1 MINVQNVSKTFILH
15 QQNGVRLPVL
25 QRASLT
31 VNAGECVVLHGHSGS
46 GKSTLLRSLY
56 ANYLPDEGQIQI
68 KHGEEWVDLV
78 TAPARKVVEIRKTT
92 IGWVSQFLRVI
103 PRISALEVVMQPLLD
118 TGVPREACAAKAA
131 RLLTR
136 LNVPERLWHLA
147 PSTFSGGEQQRVNIA
162 RGFIVDYPILLLDE
176 PTASL
181 DAKNSAAVVELIRE
195 AKARGAAIVG
205 IFHDEAAPNGSLF
218 MIINNVKL
226 VLENE
231 VVHGSLEVQDGKIRA
246 FAESQSRQPEAMD
259 GEGGWLLPGLIEL
272 HTDNLDKFFTP
283 RPKVDWP
290 AHSAMSSHDALMVA
304 SGITTVLDA
313 VAIGDVRDGGDRL
326 ENLEKM
332 INAIEETQKR
342 GVNRA
347 EHRLHLR
354 CELPH
359 HTTLP
364 LFEKL
369 VQREPVTL
377 VSLMD
382 HSPGQRQFANR
393 EKYREYY
400 QGKYSL
406 TEAQM
411 QQYEEEQLA
420 LAARWSQPNRE
431 TIAAMCRA
439 RHIALASHDD
449 ATHAHVAESHQLG
462 SVIAEFPTTF
472 EAAEA
477 SRKHG
482 MNVLMGAPNIVRG
495 GSHSGNVAASE
506 LAQLGLLD
514 ILSSDYYPAS
524 LLDAAFRVADD
535 ESNRFTLPQAVKLVT
550 KNPAQA
556 LNLQDR
562 GVIGEG
568 KRADLVLAH
577 RKGNHIH
584 IDHVWRQ
591 GKRVF

>member
-1 MINVQNVSKTFILH
+1 
-15 QQNGVRLPVL
+15 
-25 QRASLT
+25 
-31 VNAGECVVLHGHSGS
+31 
-46 GKSTLLRSLY
+46 
-56 ANYLPDEGQIQI
+56 
-68 KHGEEWVDLV
+68 
-78 TAPARKVVEIRKTT
+78 
-92 IGWVSQFLRVI
+92 
-103 PRISALEVVMQPLLD
+103 
-118 TGVPREACAAKAA
+118 
-131 RLLTR
+131 
-136 LNVPERLWHLA
+136 
-147 PSTFSGGEQQRVNIA
+147 
-162 RGFIVDYPILLLDE
+162 
-176 PTASL
+176 
-181 DAKNSAAVVELIRE
+181 
-195 AKARGAAIVG
+195 
-205 IFHDEAAPNGSLF
+205 

-226 VLENE
+226 VLEDETIN
-231 VVHGSLEVQDGKIRA
+231 GSLEVQEGRIYA
-246 FAESQSRQPEAMD
+246 FAESQSRLPGALD

-332 INAIEETQKR
+332 INAVEETQKR
-342 GVNRA
+342 GLNRA

-369 VQREPVTL
+369 VDREPVTL

-400 QGKYSL
+400 QGKYQLSG
-406 TEAQM
+406 EQM
-411 QQYEEEQLA
+411 QRFEEEQMA
-420 LAARWSQPNRE
+420 LAAAWSQPNRQA
-431 TIAAMCRA
+431 IAAMCRE
-439 RHIALASHDD
+439 RQIALASHDD
-449 ATHAHVAESHQLG
+449 ATHEHVAESHQLG
-462 SVIAEFPTTF
+462 SVIAEFPTTL
-472 EAAEA
+472 AAAQA
-477 SRKHG
+477 SRQHG

-495 GSHSGNVAASE
+495 GSHSGNVAAHQ
-506 LAQLGLLD
+506 LAASGLLD

-524 LLDAAFRVADD
+524 LLDAAFRIADSD
-535 ESNRFTLPQAVKLVT
+535 DNAFTLAQAVRLVS
-550 KNPAQA
+550 KHPAQA
-556 LNLQDR
+556 LGLHDR
-562 GVIGEG
+562 GVIAEG

-577 RKGNHIH
+577 RRGQHVH

>member
-1 MINVQNVSKTFILH
+1 
-15 QQNGVRLPVL
+15 
-25 QRASLT
+25 
-31 VNAGECVVLHGHSGS
+31 
-46 GKSTLLRSLY
+46 
-56 ANYLPDEGQIQI
+56 
-68 KHGEEWVDLV
+68 
-78 TAPARKVVEIRKTT
+78 
-92 IGWVSQFLRVI
+92 
-103 PRISALEVVMQPLLD
+103 
-118 TGVPREACAAKAA
+118 
-131 RLLTR
+131 
-136 LNVPERLWHLA
+136 
-147 PSTFSGGEQQRVNIA
+147 
-162 RGFIVDYPILLLDE
+162 
-176 PTASL
+176 
-181 DAKNSAAVVELIRE
+181 
-195 AKARGAAIVG
+195 
-205 IFHDEAAPNGSLF
+205 

-231 VVHGSLEVQDGKIRA
+231 VVSGSLEVQNGEIRA
-246 FAESQSRQPEAMD
+246 FAESQSRLPEAMD

-393 EKYREYY
+393 EVSRILSGQILPHRCRCSSTKR
-400 QGKYSL
+400 SSWRSPP
-406 TEAQM
+406 
-411 QQYEEEQLA
+411 
-420 LAARWSQPNRE
+420 RWSPAESR
-431 TIAAMCRA
+431 IHRRPCRA
-439 RHIALASHDD
+439 RQIALASHDD

-482 MNVLMGAPNIVRG
+482 MNVLMVAPNIVRG

-535 ESNRFTLPQAVKLVT
+535 EQPLYA
-550 KNPAQA
+550 AA
-556 LNLQDR
+556 
-562 GVIGEG
+562 GGETGDQKIRRRRLIFRIAGDWRG
-568 KRADLVLAH
+568 KRADLGAGASP
-577 RKGNHIH
+577 GNHIH

>member
-1 MINVQNVSKTFILH
+1 
-15 QQNGVRLPVL
+15 
-25 QRASLT
+25 
-31 VNAGECVVLHGHSGS
+31 
-46 GKSTLLRSLY
+46 
-56 ANYLPDEGQIQI
+56 
-68 KHGEEWVDLV
+68 
-78 TAPARKVVEIRKTT
+78 
-92 IGWVSQFLRVI
+92 
-103 PRISALEVVMQPLLD
+103 
-118 TGVPREACAAKAA
+118 
-131 RLLTR
+131 
-136 LNVPERLWHLA
+136 
-147 PSTFSGGEQQRVNIA
+147 
-162 RGFIVDYPILLLDE
+162 
-176 PTASL
+176 
-181 DAKNSAAVVELIRE
+181 
-195 AKARGAAIVG
+195 
-205 IFHDEAAPNGSLF
+205 

-226 VLENE
+226 VLEDE
-231 VVHGSLEVQDGKIRA
+231 VVDGSLEVQEGKIYA
-246 FAESQSRQPEAMD
+246 FAESQSQLPQAID

-369 VQREPVTL
+369 VGREPVSM

-382 HSPGQRQFANR
+382 HSPGQRQYADR
-393 EKYREYY
+393 SKYRDYY
-400 QGKYSL
+400 QGKYHL
-406 TEAQM
+406 TNEEM
-411 QQYEEEQLA
+411 DRFEEEQMA
-420 LAARWSQPNRE
+420 LAATWSQPNRE
-431 TIAAMCRA
+431 TIAAICRE
-439 RHIALASHDD
+439 RKIALASHDD
-449 ATHAHVAESHQLG
+449 ATREHVVESHQLG
-462 SVIAEFPTTF
+462 SVIAEFPTTLA
-472 EAAEA
+472 AAEA
-477 SRKHG
+477 SRQHG

-495 GSHSGNVAASE
+495 GSHSGNVAAHR
-506 LAQLGLLD
+506 LAADNLLD

-524 LLDAAFRVADD
+524 LLDAAFRIADD
-535 ESNRFTLPQAVKLVT
+535 DGNRFTLPQAIRLVS

-556 LNLQDR
+556 LGLGDR
-562 GVIGEG
+562 GAIAEG

-577 RKGNHIH
+577 RRGEHVHIE
-584 IDHVWRQ
+584 HVWRQ

>member
-1 MINVQNVSKTFILH
+1 
-15 QQNGVRLPVL
+15 
-25 QRASLT
+25 
-31 VNAGECVVLHGHSGS
+31 
-46 GKSTLLRSLY
+46 
-56 ANYLPDEGQIQI
+56 
-68 KHGEEWVDLV
+68 
-78 TAPARKVVEIRKTT
+78 
-92 IGWVSQFLRVI
+92 
-103 PRISALEVVMQPLLD
+103 
-118 TGVPREACAAKAA
+118 
-131 RLLTR
+131 
-136 LNVPERLWHLA
+136 
-147 PSTFSGGEQQRVNIA
+147 
-162 RGFIVDYPILLLDE
+162 
-176 PTASL
+176 
-181 DAKNSAAVVELIRE
+181 
-195 AKARGAAIVG
+195 
-205 IFHDEAAPNGSLF
+205 

-231 VVHGSLEVQDGKIRA
+231 VVSGSLEVQNGEIRA
-246 FAESQSRQPEAMD
+246 FAESQSRLPEAMD

-406 TEAQM
+406 TDVQM

-431 TIAAMCRA
+431 SIAALCRA
-439 RHIALASHDD
+439 RQIALASHDD

-591 GKRVF
+591 GKKGVLMMGKLIWLMGPSGSGKDSLLAELRLREQTQLLVAHRYITRDASAGSENHIALSEQEFFTRAGQNLLALSWHANGLYYGVGVEIDLWLHAGFDVLVNGSRAHLPQARARYQSALLPICLQVSPEILRQRLENRGRENASEINARLARAARYTPQDCHTLNNDGSLRQSVDTLLTLIHQKEKHHACL

>member
-1 MINVQNVSKTFILH
+1 
-15 QQNGVRLPVL
+15 
-25 QRASLT
+25 
-31 VNAGECVVLHGHSGS
+31 
-46 GKSTLLRSLY
+46 
-56 ANYLPDEGQIQI
+56 
-68 KHGEEWVDLV
+68 
-78 TAPARKVVEIRKTT
+78 
-92 IGWVSQFLRVI
+92 
-103 PRISALEVVMQPLLD
+103 
-118 TGVPREACAAKAA
+118 
-131 RLLTR
+131 
-136 LNVPERLWHLA
+136 
-147 PSTFSGGEQQRVNIA
+147 
-162 RGFIVDYPILLLDE
+162 
-176 PTASL
+176 
-181 DAKNSAAVVELIRE
+181 
-195 AKARGAAIVG
+195 
-205 IFHDEAAPNGSLF
+205 

-226 VLENE
+226 VLEDE
-231 VVHGSLEVQDGKIRA
+231 VVDGSLEMQEGKIYA
-246 FAESQSRQPEAMD
+246 FAESQSQLPQAID

-290 AHSAMSSHDALMVA
+290 AHSAMSSHDALMIA

-364 LFEKL
+364 LFEQL
-369 VQREPVTL
+369 VGREPVSM

-382 HSPGQRQFANR
+382 HSPGQRQYADR
-393 EKYREYY
+393 SKYRDYY
-400 QGKYSL
+400 QGKYHL
-406 TEAQM
+406 TNEEM
-411 QQYEEEQLA
+411 DRFEEEQMA
-420 LAARWSQPNRE
+420 LAATWSQPNRE
-431 TIAAMCRA
+431 TIAAICRE
-439 RHIALASHDD
+439 RKIALASHDD
-449 ATHAHVAESHQLG
+449 ATREHVVESHQLG
-462 SVIAEFPTTF
+462 STIAEFPTTLA
-472 EAAEA
+472 AAEA
-477 SRKHG
+477 SRQHG

-495 GSHSGNVAASE
+495 GSHSGNVAAHR
-506 LAQLGLLD
+506 LAADNLLD

-524 LLDAAFRVADD
+524 LLDAAFRIADD
-535 ESNRFTLPQAVKLVT
+535 DGNRFTLPQAIRLVS

-556 LNLQDR
+556 LGLGDR
-562 GVIGEG
+562 GAIAEG

-577 RKGNHIH
+577 RRGEHVH

>member
-1 MINVQNVSKTFILH
+1 
-15 QQNGVRLPVL
+15 
-25 QRASLT
+25 
-31 VNAGECVVLHGHSGS
+31 
-46 GKSTLLRSLY
+46 
-56 ANYLPDEGQIQI
+56 
-68 KHGEEWVDLV
+68 
-78 TAPARKVVEIRKTT
+78 
-92 IGWVSQFLRVI
+92 
-103 PRISALEVVMQPLLD
+103 
-118 TGVPREACAAKAA
+118 
-131 RLLTR
+131 
-136 LNVPERLWHLA
+136 
-147 PSTFSGGEQQRVNIA
+147 
-162 RGFIVDYPILLLDE
+162 
-176 PTASL
+176 
-181 DAKNSAAVVELIRE
+181 
-195 AKARGAAIVG
+195 
-205 IFHDEAAPNGSLF
+205 

-226 VLENE
+226 VLEDE
-231 VVHGSLEVQDGKIRA
+231 TIDGSLEVQEGRIYA
-246 FAESQSRQPEAMD
+246 FAESQSRLPGALD

-332 INAIEETQKR
+332 INAVEETQKR
-342 GVNRA
+342 GLNRA

-369 VQREPVTL
+369 VDREPVTL

-400 QGKYSL
+400 QGKYQLSG
-406 TEAQM
+406 EQM
-411 QQYEEEQLA
+411 LRFEEEQMA
-420 LAARWSQPNRE
+420 LAAAWSQPNRQA
-431 TIAAMCRA
+431 IAAMCRE
-439 RHIALASHDD
+439 RQIALASHDD
-449 ATHAHVAESHQLG
+449 ATHEHVAESHQLG
-462 SVIAEFPTTF
+462 SVIAEFPTTL
-472 EAAEA
+472 AAAQA
-477 SRKHG
+477 SRQHG

-495 GSHSGNVAASE
+495 GSHSSNVAAHQ
-506 LAQLGLLD
+506 LATSGLLD

-524 LLDAAFRVADD
+524 LLDAAFRIADSD
-535 ESNRFTLPQAVKLVT
+535 DNAFTLAQAVRLVS
-550 KNPAQA
+550 KHPAQA
-556 LNLQDR
+556 LGLHDR
-562 GVIGEG
+562 GVIAEG

-577 RKGNHIH
+577 RRGEHVH

>member
-1 MINVQNVSKTFILH
+1 
-15 QQNGVRLPVL
+15 
-25 QRASLT
+25 
-31 VNAGECVVLHGHSGS
+31 
-46 GKSTLLRSLY
+46 
-56 ANYLPDEGQIQI
+56 
-68 KHGEEWVDLV
+68 
-78 TAPARKVVEIRKTT
+78 
-92 IGWVSQFLRVI
+92 
-103 PRISALEVVMQPLLD
+103 
-118 TGVPREACAAKAA
+118 
-131 RLLTR
+131 
-136 LNVPERLWHLA
+136 
-147 PSTFSGGEQQRVNIA
+147 
-162 RGFIVDYPILLLDE
+162 
-176 PTASL
+176 
-181 DAKNSAAVVELIRE
+181 
-195 AKARGAAIVG
+195 
-205 IFHDEAAPNGSLF
+205 

-226 VLENE
+226 VLEDE
-231 VVHGSLEVQDGKIRA
+231 VVNGSLEVQEGMIYA
-246 FAESQSRQPEAMD
+246 FAESQSQLPQAID

-290 AHSAMSSHDALMVA
+290 AHSAMSSHDALMIA

-369 VQREPVTL
+369 VGREPVSM

-382 HSPGQRQFANR
+382 HSPGQRQYADR
-393 EKYREYY
+393 SKYRDYY
-400 QGKYSL
+400 QGKYHL
-406 TEAQM
+406 TNEEM
-411 QQYEEEQLA
+411 DRFEEEQMA
-420 LAARWSQPNRE
+420 LAATWSQPNRE
-431 TIAAMCRA
+431 TIAAICRE
-439 RHIALASHDD
+439 RKIALASHDD
-449 ATHAHVAESHQLG
+449 ATREHVVESHQLG
-462 SVIAEFPTTF
+462 SVIAEFPTTLA
-472 EAAEA
+472 AAEA
-477 SRKHG
+477 SRQHG

-495 GSHSGNVAASE
+495 GSHSGNVAAHQ
-506 LAQLGLLD
+506 LAADNLLD

-524 LLDAAFRVADD
+524 LLDAAFRIADGD
-535 ESNRFTLPQAVKLVT
+535 SNRFTLPQAIRLVS

-556 LNLQDR
+556 LGLGDR
-562 GVIGEG
+562 GAIAEG

-577 RKGNHIH
+577 RRGEHVH